1 MGLIHGRQAER
12 DPTPIHRAARVLMNG
27 QLDDGDFPQQVGT
40 KDSRNE
46 KWHGTFSITILL
58 LSSFDLIYLYRH

>member
-1 MGLIHGRQAER
+1 MQKYTAQDSTNLVQTALGLMGLIHGRQAER

-46 KWHGTFSITILL
+46 K
-58 LSSFDLIYLYRH
+58 

>member
-46 KWHGTFSITILL
+46 K
-58 LSSFDLIYLYRH
+58 